1 MIIFRDFHSSTWTL
15 GKIFFQKYH
24 ISFDKDKKTF
34 GVYTIKDHIKIP
46 YSIIIIITLSLALVS
61 VILYIKFFI
70 IIQKRKIRANELED
84 DYDYLPEKLYK
95 KNNKFVNRNKNIN
108 EVDIIL

>member
-46 YSIIIIITLSLALVS
+46 YSIIIIIILSLTLLS
-61 VILYIKFFI
+61 VIIL
-70 IIQKRKIRANELED
+70 
-84 DYDYLPEKLYK
+84 DYLRIKYITL
-95 KNNKFVNRNKNIN
+95 
-108 EVDIIL
+108 L